1 MFCPFCGHQ
10 VNDDSAFC
18 MNCGKNLKIN
28 QTAAPEAASAVD
40 NSNVQPP
47 QPEYTAPQTPPVQQ
61 PVYTAPQ
68 TPPVQQPMYSAPT
81 MAPNIPQMSIPVKA
95 NPFGWV
101 KVLAILVVIAGIIF
115 AAIQLLFPS
124 DEDLIR
130 DRIETFTEACN
141 DGDIEVLIG
150 CFDKKTRTLYD
161 ASMGIAE
168 GLMGEL
174 IGFDLPWGDMMELG
188 GLQLGG
194 MMDVDIEIKS
204 IKIDDDEAEVD
215 MVMTANG
222 ETVSDVIQ
230 MCEEDGDWYIDA
242 SSIMGEV
249 MKDQLDY

>member
-1 MFCPFCGHQ
+1 
-10 VNDDSAFC
+10 
-18 MNCGKNLKIN
+18 
-28 QTAAPEAASAVD
+28 
-40 NSNVQPP
+40 
-47 QPEYTAPQTPPVQQ
+47 
-61 PVYTAPQ
+61 
-68 TPPVQQPMYSAPT
+68 
-81 MAPNIPQMSIPVKA
+81 MSIPVKA

-150 CFDKKTRTLYD
+150 CFDKQTRTLYD

-174 IGFDLPWGDMMELG
+174 MELG